1 VIGAAS
7 GMRSAPPGGA
17 RIAASGAR
25 FRTFVAAFAVLGLGA
40 LAGCSGSDKVE
51 AVTLQARIDVIEAE
65 VRTRIGPAACTS
77 DGECRVLPMG
87 ALACGG
93 PASFVPYSIRATD
106 EGALG
111 RLSADHQALSAEQLK
126 ERAAVGTCIAL
137 QVPAAYCELSAPL
150 SCKTR

>member
-1 VIGAAS
+1 MIVAVG
-7 GMRSAPPGGA
+7 GMRSAPPAGA
-17 RIAASGAR
+17 RVAASGAR
-25 FRTFVAAFAVLGLGA
+25 LRTFCASFALLGLGA
-40 LAGCSGSDKVE
+40 LAGCSGSDKLE
-51 AVTLQARIDVIEAE
+51 AVTLQARIDIIEAE

-93 PASFVPYSIRATD
+93 PSSFVPYSIRATD

-111 RLSADHQALSAEQLK
+111 RLSADHRALSAEQQK
-126 ERAAVGTCIAL
+126 ERAAVGPCIAL
-137 QVPAAYCELSAPL
+137 PVPEAYCELSAPL